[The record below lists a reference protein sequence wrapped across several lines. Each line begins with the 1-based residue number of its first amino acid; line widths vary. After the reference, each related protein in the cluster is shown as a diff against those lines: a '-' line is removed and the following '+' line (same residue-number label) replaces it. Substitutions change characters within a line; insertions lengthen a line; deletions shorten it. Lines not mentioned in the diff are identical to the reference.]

1 MHSNIVCE
9 ADMATCKAV
18 GEKSIE
24 KLIEWLE
31 KDDEWMNLND
41 KIKIAE

>member
-31 KDDEWMNLND
+31 KGDE
-41 KIKIAE
+41 

>member
-1 MHSNIVCE
+1 
-9 ADMATCKAV
+9 MATCKAV